1 MKKIMPDIVKNV
13 ITPNDK
19 FLRTLFQNPKSY
31 HIDIYQREYKW
42 TKQQVETLLNDIEVR
57 FSQKERTESDPELIQ
72 KEVLLKFEPY
82 FLNTFLTNSTTEN
95 ISIVDGQQ
103 RLTTLLLILIKVY
116 QIICVIDEDDTYQ
129 DKTFSKT
136 TISNLIYEMNDFGRP
151 SRFKIHNPNREVV
164 FKALIDNDDH
174 FMPKDE
180 TQKRIMENYQL
191 ISDYFDSFLATQDGI
206 KYNIPKLTYYVAYLL
221 DKLSIVE
228 IKIEKQENVAMIF
241 EVVNDRGLGLKPY
254 EILKGKLI
262 GNLDSNRKEAAHK
275 IWTEL
280 QDLYYNSE
288 VKNSSETS
296 IDLDTFFKT
305 FFRAKFADTE
315 SEYEKFEGSYHYE
328 VYRNKAI
335 KNYFGNFE
343 NNDILYNRVTKD
355 IKYFAELYQ
364 KLRTS
369 YDYDYLI
376 FNKLLDQNQQYLLI
390 LSNINLNDVEEE
402 NKIVAISKK
411 FDQFHSVIRLLD
423 VYESNSFQKLI
434 YDLNPNVRNKNI
446 PDAANYF
453 DNKLISYI
461 EEEDVITK
469 GQYNDVKDLFNY
481 KLFQNIHNRWTNFTK
496 YILMRIDR
504 ILSEILDK
512 PSYTSEDL
520 EELEKRFNKNNLKR
534 YGMHLEHIY
543 AHNDLNKK
551 LFLDTNGIFD
561 EGKFNNVRNK
571 YGSLLLLKDKQNLS
585 SGNDIYKKK
594 FSTYKKSNLIWN
606 EILSGQLDPLDRAN
620 LPQHINFD
628 EIQPDAN
635 GLYPLDAVE
644 IRQEALFEMIK
655 YIWCY

>member
-1 MKKIMPDIVKNV
+1 MPDIVKNV

-57 FSQKERTESDPELIQ
+57 FSQKERTETDPELIQ
-72 KEVLLKFEPY
+72 KAVLLKFEPY
-82 FLNTFLTNSTTEN
+82 FLNTFLTNTTTEN

-103 RLTTLLLILIKVY
+103 RLTTLLLILIKIY
-116 QIICVIDEDDTYQ
+116 QIICEIDEDDTYQ
-129 DKTFSKT
+129 DKTFSTT

-151 SRFKIHNPNREVV
+151 SRFKIHNPNRETV
-164 FKALIDNDDH
+164 FKALVDGEDN
-174 FMPKDE
+174 FNPKDE
-180 TQKRIMENYQL
+180 TQKRIIENYQL
-191 ISDYFDSFLATQDGI
+191 ISDYFDSFLVSQDGI
-206 KYNIPKLTYYVAYLL
+206 KYDIPKLTYYVAYLL

-262 GNLDSNRKEAAHK
+262 GNLDNDRKEEAHK

-288 VKNSSETS
+288 IKNSTEVT
-296 IDLDTFFKT
+296 IDLDSFFKT
-305 FFRAKFADTE
+305 FFRAKFADSE
-315 SEYEKFEGSYHYE
+315 LEYEKFEGSYHYE

-343 NNDILYNRVTKD
+343 NSDTLYNRVTND

-369 YDYDYLI
+369 YDYEHLI

-402 NKIVAISKK
+402 NKIFAISKK
-411 FDQFHSVIRLLD
+411 FDQFHSIIRLLD

-446 PDAANYF
+446 ADAVDYF
-453 DNKLISYI
+453 DNKLISYL
-461 EEEDVITK
+461 EQEDVISK
-469 GQYNDVKDLFNY
+469 GQYTNVKDLFNY

-496 YILMRIDR
+496 YVLMRIDR
-504 ILSEILDK
+504 TLSEILDK
-512 PSYTSEDL
+512 PSYTSDDL

-551 LFLDTNGIFD
+551 LFLDSTGIFD
-561 EGKFNNVRNK
+561 EGKFNDVRNK

-594 FSTYKKSNLIWN
+594 ISTYKKSNLIWN
-606 EILSGQLDPLDRAN
+606 EILVGQLDPLDQAN
-620 LPQHINFD
+620 LPQNINFD

-635 GLYPLDAVE
+635 GLYPLEAVE
-644 IRQEALFEMIK
+644 IRQESLFEMIK